1 MHVEFEV
8 NQGCTNTGQQQQTK
22 FCTVEPN
29 ICSLQSGTF
38 FVSPSGG

>member
-1 MHVEFEV
+1 MA
-8 NQGCTNTGQQQQTK
+8 TK

-29 ICSLQSGTF
+29 ICILQSGTF